1 MSSLWLSVTLEVQL
15 ILVCI
20 YCFVNF
26 EFEIM
31 ETNIMNSILLVNLL
45 KSTIECVYSI
55 MFIINTVMHLD
66 TSVVQNSFEKAAFLH
81 PNFPYY

>member
-20 YCFVNF
+20 NYFVNL

-31 ETNIMNSILLVNLL
+31 ETDIMKSILLVNLL
-45 KSTIECVYSI
+45 KSVMSI
-55 MFIINTVMHLD
+55 CICIL
-66 TSVVQNSFEKAAFLH
+66 
-81 PNFPYY
+81 